1 MAQLQ
6 ALRHGP
12 GPQRL
17 VPKTRLARLLAGYGY
32 PERTAGQLLRLIDW
46 MLALPEAL
54 DAQFHRALQDIDK
67 EHAMAYMTG
76 LERLWLSRGR
86 EQGIEQGVQKG
97 IEQGLQQGIE
107 QGAATILQALIQ
119 SRFAGCPPW
128 VHQRIAQA
136 NAEQLRQWAVK
147 VPAAPN
153 IEAVF
158 D

>member
-1 MAQLQ
+1 
-6 ALRHGP
+6 
-12 GPQRL
+12 
-17 VPKTRLARLLAGYGY
+17 
-32 PERTAGQLLRLIDW
+32 
-46 MLALPEAL
+46 
-54 DAQFHRALQDIDK
+54 
-67 EHAMAYMTG
+67 MAYMTG

-97 IEQGLQQGIE
+97 IEQG
-107 QGAATILQALIQ
+107 AASILQALIQ

-147 VPAAPN
+147 VPAAPS